1 MAPPDVRRWLPPLLG
16 LLLALPFIPFFRLHP
31 DGAYDLLTLLLV
43 LGAGVRLGAAPASGA
58 ARAGAVLLAIVLVVL
73 ALLAFFWSP
82 LWLAAG
88 FMLLAGWTFAAHRR
102 RPHPP
107 LLPFGSA
114 WSLAAAGVVLW
125 MG

>member
-1 MAPPDVRRWLPPLLG
+1 MASPAVRHWFAPLLG
-16 LLLALPFIPFFRLHP
+16 VLLALPFVLVFRLHP
-31 DGAYDLLTLLLV
+31 DGAYDLLTLLLA
-43 LGAGVRLGAAPASGA
+43 LGAGVRLGAGPATGA
-58 ARAGAVLLAIVLVVL
+58 ARAGAVLLAVVLVVL

-88 FMLLAGWTFAAHRR
+88 FVLLAGWTFAAHRR

-114 WSLAAAGVVLW
+114 WSLAVAGVVLW
-125 MG
+125 LG